1 MTLEEDGEVGWE
13 ARQTPGRMKLPKP
26 SCLTYRTKALSIC
39 SLLEWG
45 VVTEVHRVSWAELGS
60 DMPLTMGEASLC
72 QTFSQTS
79 ISPRGHYILYLT
91 VQNTEALT
99 Q

>member
-45 VVTEVHRVSWAELGS
+45 VVTEVHRVS
-60 DMPLTMGEASLC
+60 
-72 QTFSQTS
+72 
-79 ISPRGHYILYLT
+79 
-91 VQNTEALT
+91 
-99 Q
+99 